1 MSTVADSSSNFPELV
16 STTGPVVG
24 FPSNWSLVD
33 LQDHLGGIP
42 LERILLYRSPGTATE
57 EDALWLEEHE
67 DRICELVD
75 GVLVEK
81 VMSSY
86 ESILAMVL
94 VFYLQQYLQQSP
106 LGVILGEAGQLRIL
120 PKKLRVP
127 DVAFVS
133 WERFP
138 EGQLPRDRV
147 YRVAPDLA
155 VEFLSEGNTTREME
169 RKLSEYFEAGVRLVW
184 YIDPRSRTASV
195 YTEPN
200 RGTEIDSAGFLEGQD
215 VLPGFSL
222 RLGELFD
229 NAQRRLGPA
238 T

>member
-1 MSTVADSSSNFPELV
+1 MSTIADSSSSIPVLI
-16 STTGPVVG
+16 STTGPIVG

-57 EDALWLEEHE
+57 EDALWLEDHE

-81 VMSSY
+81 IMSSY

-138 EGQLPRDRV
+138 DGQLPKDRV

-155 VEFLSEGNTTREME
+155 VEILSEGNTKREME
-169 RKLSEYFEAGVRLVW
+169 RKLDEYFEAGVRLVW
-184 YIDPRSRTASV
+184 YIDPRSRTATI
-195 YTEPN
+195 YTDPN
-200 RGTEIDSAGFLEGQD
+200 SGTEIDAEGFLDGKD
-215 VLPGFSL
+215 ILPGFSL

-229 NAQRRLGPA
+229 RADRRTGP
-238 T
+238 TT